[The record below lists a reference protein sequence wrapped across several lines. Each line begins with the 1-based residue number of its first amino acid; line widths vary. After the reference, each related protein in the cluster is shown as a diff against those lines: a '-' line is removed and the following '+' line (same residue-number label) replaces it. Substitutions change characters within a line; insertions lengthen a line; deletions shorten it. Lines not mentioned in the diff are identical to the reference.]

1 MYTMVCTKLD
11 IAYVVGVVSR
21 CMSNPG
27 KQHQEVVKWIL
38 RYLWG
43 ITKKC
48 LCFRR
53 DELKLQEYMV
63 IDFFGEID
71 RRRNTTRYVFTLS
84 TATISWIFQLQNIVA
99 LSTNKVEYVAM
110 IETSKEMTRLHS
122 LLAELGFKQVMNV
135 LHSDSQNT
143 IHLLRIQYFIQGLNI
158 YHFIITSSS
167 LCLKMRC

>member
-1 MYTMVCTKLD
+1 
-11 IAYVVGVVSR
+11 
-21 CMSNPG
+21 MSNLG
-27 KQHQEVVKWIL
+27 KQHQEAVKWIL

-53 DELKLQEYMV
+53 DELKLQEYV
-63 IDFFGEID
+63 VDFAGEID
-71 RRRNTTRYVFTLS
+71 LRRNTTRYVFTLS

-99 LSTNKVEYVAM
+99 LSTTEVEYVAM
-110 IETSKEMTRLHS
+110 IETSKEIIRLYS

-135 LHSDSQNT
+135 LHSDSQNM

-158 YHFIITSSS
+158 
-167 LCLKMRC
+167 